1 MRKSRCI
8 LLLFLSAFI
17 LNEGTWVLCQT
28 HELPKVRS
36 EELSIKPGKPGFS
49 LLIPTQTGVQFT
61 NTLDEWSN
69 AANRVLENGSGVAL
83 GDFDRDGAPDLFLCS
98 LSGGNKL
105 YRNVGNWKFMD
116 ATPGAELAPI
126 HLPARG
132 AVFADLNG
140 DGSLDLLIATLTNG
154 IVSLTNDATGHFKNA
169 SGSVPSSPLIAAT
182 TLALADINGDK
193 APDLFAA
200 TYRTDDIRDRAR
212 IDVQRVAG
220 RVTVAPSLRD
230 RISLTEN
237 GLIEFGDPDLLYRN
251 DGSGRFADISN
262 TFLDE
267 NGVPL
272 PEVPRDWGLAAAF
285 RDINADGAPD
295 LYVCNDYWT
304 PDRFWINTGAGSF
317 RALPRVAL
325 RQTPANS
332 MGVDFA
338 DINRDGYVDF
348 LVTDMLAR
356 DSARQKRQVSTHR
369 VTPAEEREIT
379 ARPQYMRNMLFLN
392 RGDET
397 FAEIGEYAGISATD
411 WSWQPV
417 FIDVD
422 LDGFEDLIIP
432 AGYTRDAQDADTVEK
447 VRTLQHPWPKMDPQT
462 HQREF
467 TRELMEHARMYP
479 RLDLPIFSFRNRGDL
494 TFEEMTPHWVTG
506 QPAIHQGIA
515 FGDLDGDGD
524 LDFVV
529 NNLNSAAGVFRNDC
543 DAPRVA
549 VRLIGKPPNTG
560 AIGAQ
565 VSLKSPGLPAQTHEV
580 SCGGKYLSGFEPLL
594 VFAAGKSSEQ
604 MLLEIRWPGGKQSLV
619 RDVRRNQKYEV
630 EEPD

>member
-1 MRKSRCI
+1 MT
-8 LLLFLSAFI
+8 
-17 LNEGTWVLCQT
+17 EGTRVLCQT
-28 HELPKVRS
+28 HESPVVQS
-36 EELSIKPGKPGFS
+36 MELAIESGKPGFT
-49 LLIPTQTGVQFT
+49 LLFPARTGVQFT
-61 NTLDEWSN
+61 NALDEWSN

-83 GDFDRDGAPDLFLCS
+83 GDVDRDGALDLFLCS

-105 YRNVGNWKFMD
+105 YRNVGDWKFVD

-126 HLPARG
+126 HLPTRG

-140 DGSLDLLIATLTNG
+140 DGWLDLLIATLTNG
-154 IVSLTNDATGHFKNA
+154 IVSLTNDATGKFKNA
-169 SGSVPSSPLIAAT
+169 AGSVPVSPQLAAT

-193 APDLFAA
+193 TPDLFAA

-212 IDVQRVAG
+212 VDIQRIAG
-220 RVTVAPSLRD
+220 QVSVAPWLRD

-251 DGSGRFADISN
+251 DGSGRFADIPN
-262 TFLDE
+262 AFLDE
-267 NGVPL
+267 NGIPL
-272 PEVPRDWGLAAAF
+272 SEVPRDWGLAAAF

-304 PDRFWINTGAGSF
+304 SDRFWINTGAGSF
-317 RALPRVAL
+317 RAISRVAV

-338 DINRDGYVDF
+338 DINRDGYLDF
-348 LVTDMLAR
+348 FVTDMLAR
-356 DSARQKRQVSTHR
+356 DSARQKRQVSTRH

-379 ARPQYMRNMLFLN
+379 ARPQYMRNMLYLN
-392 RGDET
+392 RGDGT
-397 FAEIGEYAGISATD
+397 FAEIGEFAGISATD

-467 TRELMEHARMYP
+467 THELMEHARLYP
-479 RLDLPIFSFRNRGDL
+479 RLDLPIFAFRNRGDL
-494 TFEEMTPHWVTG
+494 TFEEMTPHWGTG
-506 QPAIHQGIA
+506 QEAIHQGIA

-529 NNLNSAAGVFRNDC
+529 NNLNSAAAIYRNDC
-543 DAPRVA
+543 DSPRVA
-549 VRLIGKPPNTG
+549 VRLIGKAPNTG

-565 VSLKSPGLPAQTHEV
+565 VTLKSAGLPTQMQEV

-594 VFAAGKSSEQ
+594 VFAPGKSSEQ
-604 MLLEIRWPGGKQSLV
+604 MFIEIRWRTGKQSLV
-619 RDVRRNQKYEV
+619 KDVRSNQKYEV
-630 EEPD
+630 QEPD